1 MPFVR
6 NALELYQQLADWYEQ
21 RGQAQ
26 MRDRFLVLAADS
38 ALSSGNA
45 DMAERL
51 RSRLLQQNP
60 HHLLKPYGSFA
71 EAMKA
76 PDVQS
81 YVADLRR
88 SYSPEAAEHLLESL
102 RAQGGEPQ
110 PPAAPKP
117 IIASPL
123 PSQTE
128 PAKETPE
135 VLQFYRIHEEV
146 EEDKTQP
153 VPERQVP
160 VTGPL
165 PPSRQPA
172 APQAAPPPPARKP
185 AAGPPPA
192 PPQPPPARKV
202 PRAPAASPFA
212 TEPLPAALSR
222 RPTRAEQDLATG
234 FWVSTLLFA
243 VVLLAGLG
251 LAAFTLAR
259 PFLPAEWFR

>member
-1 MPFVR
+1 MPFLR

-26 MRDRFLVLAADS
+26 MRDRFLVLAADA
-38 ALSSGNA
+38 ALGSGNP

-51 RSRLLQQNP
+51 RNRLLQQNP
-60 HHLLKPYGSFA
+60 HHLLKPYGTFA

-102 RAQGGEPQ
+102 RAQGGEPA
-110 PPAAPKP
+110 PAAAAPP
-117 IIASPL
+117 RAVITTPL
-123 PSQTE
+123 PPQPE
-128 PAKETPE
+128 AAKETPE
-135 VLQFYRIHEEV
+135 VLHFYRSHEDL
-146 EEDKTQP
+146 EEAKPQP
-153 VPERQVP
+153 LPERQVP
-160 VTGPL
+160 VTRTL
-165 PPSRQPA
+165 PKPA
-172 APQAAPPPPARKP
+172 APLPSPPPPARKP

-192 PPQPPPARKV
+192 PKPAPPFRTA
-202 PRAPAASPFA
+202 PRTPAASPFA
-212 TEPLPAALSR
+212 TEPLPASLAR
-222 RPTRAEQDLATG
+222 TPTRQEQDLATG
-234 FWVSTLLFA
+234 FWVSWLLFV

-251 LAAFTLAR
+251 LAVYTLAR